1 MDQTLFFRQCVDI
14 YTESLKENENL
25 EKERLTERPF
35 NKTPRAEYHIASSA
49 FYTKATSMHH
59 ALISLITLIN
69 TVRPQYLLA
78 NSRELS
84 EEQKIM
90 LDTEIKTKIQRL
102 TGKVKN
108 LQDVE
113 ARLQKMGADS
123 EELTSALDKIG
134 FCISTEG
141 QNWNRLQTL
150 TRNLISMGDYSDYIS
165 VRNGTLRTIFCNIV
179 STLAL
184 LLQTVLLTWN
194 DMHDKRVERL
204 VQLKKSTLSTSS
216 SYKANQPQSVQMDS
230 NMFKLNDS
238 SSLSEYTEPEIRY
251 VTDDY
256 EKLQDKL
263 PEHELMQ
270 LQSEQ
275 DSLAEELKKGTLDA
289 VTQIESSMLDVAS
302 MVREI
307 GVQLSMQNEN
317 ITLMDQHK
325 DEIVGNV
332 KSGNTVLVKA
342 NEKNSKRNKTLAWA
356 IFFAALIL
364 LMVDYIL

>member
-14 YTESLKENENL
+14 YTDSLKEKESL
-25 EKERLTERPF
+25 GKEKLADTPHS
-35 NKTPRAEYHIASSA
+35 KKPRAEYHIASSV
-49 FYTKATSMHH
+49 FYTKATSIHH
-59 ALISLITLIN
+59 ALVSLITLIN

-78 NSRELS
+78 NSKVLS
-84 EEQKIM
+84 EEQKIL

-113 ARLQKMGADS
+113 ARLQKMSADS

-134 FCISTEG
+134 FCISSQG
-141 QNWNRLQTL
+141 QDWNKLQTL

-165 VRNGTLRTIFCNIV
+165 VRNGTLRTIFCNII
-179 STLAL
+179 SSLAL
-184 LLQTVLLTWN
+184 RLQTVLLTWN

-204 VQLKKSTLSTSS
+204 VQLKKSALSTSS
-216 SYKANQPQSVQMDS
+216 SYKPSQPQSIQMNS

-238 SSLSEYTEPEIRY
+238 SSFSDYREPEVRY

-256 EKLQDKL
+256 EKLQDQL
-263 PEHELMQ
+263 PEQELAQ

-275 DSLAEELKKGTLDA
+275 DSLAEELKKGTLDT

-302 MVREI
+302 MVREV

-317 ITLMDQHK
+317 ITLLDQHK

-332 KSGNTVLVKA
+332 KSGNNVLVKA
-342 NEKNSKRNKTLAWA
+342 NERNSKRNRTLAWA
-356 IFFAALIL
+356 IFFAAVIL